1 MSPHKPRRKFIYK
14 GVKALQVIFVYTTD
28 YAPAVGK
35 LNTAS
40 KIEEIT
46 ENGVK
51 KLRVTYDGGTQTF
64 NEADG
69 KLAILW

>member
-1 MSPHKPRRKFIYK
+1 MSPHKPRRKFNNK

-35 LNTAS
+35 INTAN